1 VKTAMNTGTVGSI
14 AGRLRLLSRS
24 VTTLHIEGSSVR
36 LLAVRGKRVTEWGT
50 EPLEPGLVR
59 DGVVADPEAVAEHIK
74 SLLATHHAERGNLVA
89 GLTGQRCVPRI
100 IDFPEMDLRLLKEA
114 VPREMKR
121 EMPVPLEEIHLSW
134 QVIDSEDGHLRLFAL
149 GVSRDVLAPQVET
162 ITLAG
167 GKLRSVD
174 IKPLALVRAVGRS
187 EALIADLEPESLDI
201 IVVRGGIPATIRT
214 VSLQREI
221 DTTEDKVRRLGEEL
235 ARAVKF
241 YNDTHPEEPLQPSTP
256 AYLTGS
262 LAEAAASSGVAE
274 ALIGYPVE
282 PLAPPLEYPAELP
295 VAAFMVN
302 IGLALKER

>member
-1 VKTAMNTGTVGSI
+1 MRIGIKADIVSSLK
-14 AGRLRLLSRS
+14 RPLRLLPRS

-36 LLAVRGKRVTEWGT
+36 LLAVRGEQITGWGM

-59 DGVVADPEAVAEHIK
+59 DGVVGDSKAVGEHIK
-74 SLLATHHAERGNLVA
+74 SLLAAHHVGKGNLVA

-100 IDFPEMDLRLLKEA
+100 LDFPQMEPRLLKEA

-121 EMPVPLEEIHLSW
+121 EMPVPLEEMHLSW
-134 QVIDSEDGHLRLFAL
+134 QVIGNENGHLRVFIL
-149 GVSRDVLAPQVET
+149 GVPRDVLGPQVET
-162 ITLAG
+162 IRLAG
-167 GKLRSVD
+167 AKLQSMDV
-174 IKPLALVRAVGRS
+174 KPLALVRAVGRG

-201 IVVRGGIPATIRT
+201 IVVRRGVPATIRT

-221 DTTEDKVRRLGEEL
+221 DTTEDKARRLGEEL

-241 YNDTHPEEPLQPSTP
+241 YNDTHRDELLQPSTP

-262 LAEAAASSGVAE
+262 LAEATASSGVAE
-274 ALIGYPVE
+274 ASVAHPVE
-282 PLAPPLEYPAELP
+282 PLAPPLKYPPDLP

-302 IGLALKER
+302 IGLALKKR